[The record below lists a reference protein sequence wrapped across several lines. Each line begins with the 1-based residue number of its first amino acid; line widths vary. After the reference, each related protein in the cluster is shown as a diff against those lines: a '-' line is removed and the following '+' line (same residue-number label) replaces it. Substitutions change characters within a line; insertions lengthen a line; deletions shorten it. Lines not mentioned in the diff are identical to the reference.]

1 MYNAYHTIGV
11 MAGSGALTYLASGKN
26 KNDQTTLRLTLGES
40 NALIYDVRFIGG
52 SVCALASMFLVKG
65 KNAKSLLNMTS
76 FAAFTSLISTE
87 IVKMR
92 LSKEGAV
99 SIPKGTI
106 FSGSDAHAMPS
117 YGAYGRSKIHA

>member
-11 MAGSGALTYLASGKN
+11 MAGSGALTYLAAGKN
-26 KNDQTTLRLTLGES
+26 KSDQVTLRLTVNGSDKL
-40 NALIYDVRFIGG
+40 LYDVRFIGG

-65 KNAKSLLNMTS
+65 KNAKNLLNMTS

-92 LSKEGAV
+92 LAKDGMV
-99 SIPKGTI
+99 PKGTWY
-106 FSGSDAHAMPS
+106 GAGDKHAMPS